1 MHPPGAPLAMAEGA
15 FSLSAPSARSPG
27 GNPSR
32 LHSIEAIL
40 GFTKDDGLL
49 GPFQP
54 DGGAGSA
61 KEAAD
66 KRGPRH
72 CLPKGPAE
80 PPPAEHQ
87 GRFQEPYCPGSA
99 SPELPG
105 GDGGDGK
112 PSDEE
117 QPKKKHRR
125 NRTTFTTYQL
135 HELERAF
142 EKSHY
147 PDVYSREELAM
158 KVNLPEV
165 RVQVTPAL
173 RLPAVPH
180 GSARLGSARPRVP
193 SPGSPGPALRRP
205 ALAAAAVG
213 AAVPAV
219 PGRGKTRRRTGP
231 LSVRASSGEGSRAR
245 PPPFLRLVPTGR
257 CVPGWRTAGKS
268 RTAPPRGSHCSAV
281 PDAVPLRVTRLCLQ
295 VWFQNRRAKWRRQ
308 EKLEVS
314 SMKLQDSPILSF
326 SRSPQAAPVGA
337 LGGSLPLETW
347 LGPPVPGGAALQ
359 SLPGFAAPPQGLP
372 ASYTPPP
379 FLNSPA
385 VTHALQPLGAMGP
398 PPPYQCGAAFVDKFP
413 LDEGDPRNTSIAALR
428 MKAKEHIQSIGK
440 PWQTI

>member
-1 MHPPGAPLAMAEGA
+1 MTA
-15 FSLSAPSARSPG
+15 SWAPSSPTAAPAAPRRRRTSGGRGTASRRDPRSRRRLSTRAASKVSAAGGGRVSHAPGRARRRPPCRSP
-27 GNPSR
+27 R
-32 LHSIEAIL
+32 LS
-40 GFTKDDGLL
+40 
-49 GPFQP
+49 
-54 DGGAGSA
+54 
-61 KEAAD
+61 
-66 KRGPRH
+66 
-72 CLPKGPAE
+72 
-80 PPPAEHQ
+80 PPA
-87 GRFQEPYCPGSA
+87 EPYCPGSA
-99 SPELPG
+99 SPELPA

-180 GSARLGSARPRVP
+180 GSVRLGSARP
-193 SPGSPGPALRRP
+193 GPALCPPGAPARRCADP
-205 ALAAAAVG
+205 HS
-213 AAVPAV
+213 
-219 PGRGKTRRRTGP
+219 RRRLSVPLSRLSRAGRSRGDAGS
-231 LSVRASSGEGSRAR
+231 LSVRAAAGGGSQAR
-245 PPPFLRLVPTGR
+245 PPPFLRRDPIRALRAGTADGR
-257 CVPGWRTAGKS
+257 GRQVGSPQD
-268 RTAPPRGSHCSAV
+268 SHCAAV

-413 LDEGDPRNTSIAALR
+413 LDEGDPRNTSIASLR